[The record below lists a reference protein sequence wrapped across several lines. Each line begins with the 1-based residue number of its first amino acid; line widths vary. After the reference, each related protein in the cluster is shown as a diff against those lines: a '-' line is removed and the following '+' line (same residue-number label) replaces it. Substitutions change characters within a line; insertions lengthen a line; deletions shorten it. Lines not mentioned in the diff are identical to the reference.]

1 MLPQTDLECST
12 TTNERNSTPQTCITP
27 LDRLNQDVYQES
39 DSKLTKPLKTS
50 SNLILQGPKMKPWL
64 LIPIVEY

>member
-1 MLPQTDLECST
+1 MVTQTKLQCST
-12 TTNERNSTPQTCITP
+12 NTNEHKSTSQTCITT
-27 LDRLNQDVYQES
+27 LERLNQDVFQES

-50 SNLILQGPKMKPWL
+50 SNSILQGPKMKPWL